1 MLLTL
6 YRNTDRRIGISSVL
20 ILMLLLLF
28 SSIAWA
34 QNPLEPADTSSP
46 YATLKSFLAITDATG
61 QSYNKY
67 RESPGPATYKK
78 TRQDMVKAASLLDL
92 SDIPPAAHH
101 EVASET
107 VILLWEV
114 IARLELND
122 LSEVPGAP
130 KETEAESGTE
140 INTGTNTGI
149 NTGTGVT
156 LPSRWRIPHTGIV
169 IAQVKQGQRT
179 GEYLFSPG
187 TMQRVRDYY
196 ELIQSQPYQRPMPS
210 KNLYYSLQHITGW
223 MIPVKWVESLPDWSK
238 VLVFDQVLWK
248 WIVELLLIGLVA
260 ALIIILYKIT
270 RIRPWDGT
278 YRTYLPRVST
288 PLALIFLMVL
298 MEAFILK
305 HVVSTG
311 LARPVYSYL
320 TEMAVYVGAI
330 WLVWLTMKWVAD
342 AVIATSPRISEGSLD
357 AHLIKFTERTIG
369 ILLIIGFIFQFLH
382 NMGIP
387 VYGLIAG
394 AGVGGIAIA
403 LASQST
409 LENFVGT
416 LNIFADR
423 PARVGDFCRFG
434 DESPGLSRV
443 GTVEEIGLRS
453 TRVRGP
459 DRTITTIPNA
469 DFAKMHIVNMSKRN
483 QMVLKMSIGLRY
495 ETTTDQL
502 RVVLVRLR
510 EMLLAHPC
518 ITEEPARVRVTAL
531 GEYAINLELLGY
543 VDTADW
549 NEFLSVQEDVILR
562 VTEIVADAGTAFAF
576 PSRTL
581 YHSRDTGMDS
591 KKQHAASKQVAQWV
605 ASQSFP
611 FPEFTK
617 DYRKQVK
624 DTIKYPPE
632 GSPDMDKKS
641 EPESPSASFNT
652 QQ

>member
-1 MLLTL
+1 MLLAL
-6 YRNTDRRIGISSVL
+6 FRNANSHITISKTVIVL
-20 ILMLLLLF
+20 LVLC
-28 SSIAWA
+28 SNIAWA

-46 YATLKSFLAITDATG
+46 YATLKSFLAITDAAG
-61 QSYNKY
+61 QSYNRY
-67 RESPGPATYKK
+67 RESPGPDTLKE
-78 TRQDMVKAASLLDL
+78 TRQHMVKAASLLDL

-114 IARLELND
+114 IARQELND
-122 LSEVPGAP
+122 LNEVPGAP
-130 KETEAESGTE
+130 KEIETEPASETE
-140 INTGTNTGI
+140 
-149 NTGTGVT
+149 VT
-156 LPSRWRIPHTGIV
+156 LPSRWRIPHTGMV
-169 IAQVKQGQRT
+169 IAQVMEGERT

-187 TMQRVRDYY
+187 TMERVRDYY
-196 ELIQSQPYQRPMPS
+196 ELIQSLPYQRPMPS

-223 MIPVKWVESLPDWSK
+223 MIPVMWVESLPDWSK

-248 WIVELLLIGLVA
+248 WIVELLLTAMVI
-260 ALIIILYKIT
+260 ALIIVLYKIT
-270 RIRPWDGT
+270 RTRPWDGT

-288 PLALIFLMVL
+288 PLALIILMVL
-298 MEAFILK
+298 MEGFILK

-311 LARPVYSYL
+311 LARTVYSYL
-320 TEMAVYVGAI
+320 TEMAIYLSAI

-342 AVIATSPRISEGSLD
+342 AVIAHSPRINEGSLD
-357 AHLIKFTERTIG
+357 AHLIKFAERTIG
-369 ILLIIGFIFQFLH
+369 ILLIIGFVFQFLH

-453 TRVRGP
+453 TRIRGP

-469 DFAKMHIVNMSKRN
+469 DFAKMHIVNLSKRN

-495 ETTTDQL
+495 ETTPDQI

-518 ITEEPARVRVTAL
+518 ITEDPARVRVTAL
-531 GEYAINLELLGY
+531 GEYAINLELLGF
-543 VDTADW
+543 VDTEDW

-562 VTEIVADAGTAFAF
+562 LMEIVADAGTAFAF
-576 PSRTL
+576 PSKTL
-581 YHSRDTGMDS
+581 YHSKDTGVDS
-591 KKQHAASKQVAQWV
+591 SKQHAASKQVSDWV
-605 ASQSFP
+605 ASQSLP
-611 FPEFTK
+611 FPDFTEA
-617 DYRKQVK
+617 YRKQIK

-641 EPESPSASFNT
+641 
-652 QQ
+652 

>member
-1 MLLTL
+1 MKPS
-6 YRNTDRRIGISSVL
+6 YGVSGIAAVFAT
-20 ILMLLLLF
+20 LLLLL
-28 SSIAWA
+28 SSNIASA

-46 YATLKSFLAITDATG
+46 YATLKSFLAITDAAG
-61 QSYNKY
+61 QSYNRY
-67 RESPGPATYKK
+67 RESPGPDTFKE
-78 TRQDMVKAASLLDL
+78 TRQHMVKAATLLDL

-114 IARLELND
+114 IARQELND
-122 LSEVPGAP
+122 LNEVPGAP
-130 KETEAESGTE
+130 KEAETE
-140 INTGTNTGI
+140 IDTETE
-149 NTGTGVT
+149 VT
-156 LPSRWRIPHTGIV
+156 LPSRWRIPHTGMV
-169 IAQVKQGQRT
+169 IAQVLEGERT

-187 TMQRVRDYY
+187 TMERVRDYY
-196 ELIQSQPYQRPMPS
+196 ELIQSLPYQRPMPS

-223 MIPVKWVESLPDWSK
+223 MIPVMWVESLPDWSK
-238 VLVFDQVLWK
+238 VIVFDQVLWK
-248 WIVELLLIGLVA
+248 WIVELLLAGLVIT
-260 ALIIILYKIT
+260 LIIVLYIIT
-270 RIRPWDGT
+270 RTRPWDGT
-278 YRTYLPRVST
+278 YRTYLPRVIT
-288 PLALIFLMVL
+288 PLALIILMVL
-298 MEAFILK
+298 MEAFILE

-311 LARPVYSYL
+311 LARTVYSYL
-320 TEMAVYVGAI
+320 TEMTVYLGAI

-342 AVIATSPRISEGSLD
+342 AVITHSPRINEGSLD
-357 AHLIKFTERTIG
+357 AHLIKFAERTIG
-369 ILLIIGFIFQFLH
+369 ILLIIGFVFQFLH

-469 DFAKMHIVNMSKRN
+469 DFAKMHIVNLSKRN
-483 QMVLKMSIGLRY
+483 QMVLKMNIGLRY
-495 ETTTDQL
+495 ETTPDQL
-502 RVVLVRLR
+502 RVVLVLLR
-510 EMLLAHPC
+510 EMLLAHPR
-518 ITEEPARVRVTAL
+518 ITEEPARVRATAL
-531 GEYAINLELLGY
+531 GEYAINIELLGY
-543 VDTADW
+543 VDTEDT

-562 VTEIVADAGTAFAF
+562 LMEIVADAGTAFAF

-581 YHSRDTGMDS
+581 YHSKDTGMDS
-591 KKQHAASKQVAQWV
+591 NKQQAASKQVTDWV
-605 ASQSFP
+605 ASQSLP
-611 FPEFTK
+611 FPDFTE
-617 DYRKQVK
+617 DHRKQVK

-632 GSPDMDKKS
+632 GSPGIDKKS
-641 EPESPSASFNT
+641 
-652 QQ
+652 

>member
-1 MLLTL
+1 MLLAIF
-6 YRNTDRRIGISSVL
+6 RNANSHITINKTVIV
-20 ILMLLLLF
+20 LLLLF
-28 SSIAWA
+28 SNIAWA

-46 YATLKSFLAITDATG
+46 YATLKSFLAITDAAG
-61 QSYNKY
+61 QSYNRY
-67 RESPGPATYKK
+67 RESPGPDTLKE
-78 TRQDMVKAASLLDL
+78 TRQHMVKAASLLDL

-114 IARLELND
+114 IARQELND
-122 LSEVPGAP
+122 LNEVPGAP
-130 KETEAESGTE
+130 KEAEAESGTE
-140 INTGTNTGI
+140 IDTETE
-149 NTGTGVT
+149 VT

-169 IAQVKQGQRT
+169 IAQVMEGERT

-187 TMQRVRDYY
+187 TMERVRDYY
-196 ELIQSQPYQRPMPS
+196 ELIQSLPYQRPMPS
-210 KNLYYSLQHITGW
+210 KNLYHSLQHITGW
-223 MIPVKWVESLPDWSK
+223 MIPVMWVESLPDWSK
-238 VLVFDQVLWK
+238 VIVFDQVLWK
-248 WIVELLLIGLVA
+248 WIVELLLAGLVIT
-260 ALIIILYKIT
+260 LIIVLYIIT
-270 RIRPWDGT
+270 RTRPWDGT
-278 YRTYLPRVST
+278 YRTYLPRVIT
-288 PLALIFLMVL
+288 PLALIILMVL
-298 MEAFILK
+298 MEAFILE

-311 LARPVYSYL
+311 LARTVYSYL
-320 TEMAVYVGAI
+320 TEMAVYLGAI

-342 AVIATSPRISEGSLD
+342 AVIAHSPRINEGSLD
-357 AHLIKFTERTIG
+357 AHLIKFAERTIG
-369 ILLIIGFIFQFLH
+369 ILLIIGFVFQFLH

-469 DFAKMHIVNMSKRN
+469 DFAKMHIVNLSKRN
-483 QMVLKMSIGLRY
+483 QMVLKMNIGLRY
-495 ETTTDQL
+495 ETTPDQL

-510 EMLLAHPC
+510 EMLLAHPR
-518 ITEEPARVRVTAL
+518 ITEEPARVRATAL
-531 GEYAINLELLGY
+531 GEYAINIELLGY
-543 VDTADW
+543 VDTEDT

-562 VTEIVADAGTAFAF
+562 LMEIVADAGTAFAF

-581 YHSRDTGMDS
+581 YHSKDTRMDS
-591 KKQHAASKQVAQWV
+591 NKQQAASKQVTDWV
-605 ASQSFP
+605 ASQSLP
-611 FPEFTK
+611 FPDFTEEH
-617 DYRKQVK
+617 RKQVK

-632 GSPDMDKKS
+632 GSPGIDKKS
-641 EPESPSASFNT
+641 
-652 QQ
+652 

>member
-6 YRNTDRRIGISSVL
+6 YRYTDLHNAVNSSL
-20 ILMLLLLF
+20 ILLLLLF
-28 SSIAWA
+28 SSIVWA

-46 YATLKSFLAITDATG
+46 YTTLKSFLAITDAAG
-61 QSYNKY
+61 QSYNRY
-67 RESPGPATYKK
+67 RESPGPDTFKE
-78 TRQDMVKAASLLDL
+78 TRQHMVKAASLLDL

-114 IARLELND
+114 IARQELND
-122 LSEVPGAP
+122 LNGVPGAP
-130 KETEAESGTE
+130 KEIETEPGTE
-140 INTGTNTGI
+140 TE
-149 NTGTGVT
+149 VT
-156 LPSRWRIPHTGIV
+156 LPSRWRIPHTGMV
-169 IAQVKQGQRT
+169 IAQVMEGERT

-187 TMQRVRDYY
+187 TMERVRDYY
-196 ELIQSQPYQRPMPS
+196 ELIQSLPYQRPMPS
-210 KNLYYSLQHITGW
+210 KNLYHSLQHITGW
-223 MIPVKWVESLPDWSK
+223 LIPVMWVESLPDWSK

-248 WIVELLLIGLVA
+248 WIVELLLTAMVI
-260 ALIIILYKIT
+260 ALIIVLYKIT
-270 RIRPWDGT
+270 RTRSWDGT

-288 PLALIFLMVL
+288 PFALIILMVL
-298 MEAFILK
+298 MEGFILK
-305 HVVSTG
+305 HVISTG
-311 LARPVYSYL
+311 LARTIYSYL

-342 AVIATSPRISEGSLD
+342 AVIAHSPRINEGSLD
-357 AHLIKFTERTIG
+357 AHLIKFAERTIG
-369 ILLIIGFIFQFLH
+369 ILLIIGFVFQFLH

-453 TRVRGP
+453 TRIRGP

-469 DFAKMHIVNMSKRN
+469 DFAKMHIVNLSKRN

-495 ETTTDQL
+495 ETTPDQI
-502 RVVLVRLR
+502 RIVLVRLR

-531 GEYAINLELLGY
+531 GEYAINLELLGF
-543 VDTADW
+543 VDTEDW

-562 VTEIVADAGTAFAF
+562 VMEIVADAGAAFAL

-591 KKQHAASKQVAQWV
+591 NKQHAASKQIAEWI
-605 ASQSFP
+605 ASQSLP
-611 FPEFTK
+611 FPDFT
-617 DYRKQVK
+617 DDHRKQVK

-632 GSPDMDKKS
+632 GSPDMNKKS
-641 EPESPSASFNT
+641 
-652 QQ
+652 

>member
-1 MLLTL
+1 
-6 YRNTDRRIGISSVL
+6 
-20 ILMLLLLF
+20 
-28 SSIAWA
+28 
-34 QNPLEPADTSSP
+34 
-46 YATLKSFLAITDATG
+46 
-61 QSYNKY
+61 
-67 RESPGPATYKK
+67 
-78 TRQDMVKAASLLDL
+78 
-92 SDIPPAAHH
+92 
-101 EVASET
+101 
-107 VILLWEV
+107 
-114 IARLELND
+114 
-122 LSEVPGAP
+122 
-130 KETEAESGTE
+130 
-140 INTGTNTGI
+140 
-149 NTGTGVT
+149 
-156 LPSRWRIPHTGIV
+156 
-169 IAQVKQGQRT
+169 
-179 GEYLFSPG
+179 
-187 TMQRVRDYY
+187 
-196 ELIQSQPYQRPMPS
+196 MPS
-210 KNLYYSLQHITGW
+210 KNLYHSLQHITGW
-223 MIPVKWVESLPDWSK
+223 MIPVIWVESLPDWSK

-248 WIVELLLIGLVA
+248 WIIELLLIGLVI
-260 ALIIILYKIT
+260 ALIVVLYKIT

-278 YRTYLPRVST
+278 YRTYLPRIIT
-288 PLALIFLMVL
+288 PLALIFLMVV
-298 MEAFILK
+298 MESFILK

-342 AVIATSPRISEGSLD
+342 AVIATSPRINEGSLD
-357 AHLIKFTERTIG
+357 AHLIKFAERTIG
-369 ILLIIGFIFQFLH
+369 ILLIIGFVFQFLH

-469 DFAKMHIVNMSKRN
+469 DFAKMHIVNLSKRN
-483 QMVLKMSIGLRY
+483 QMVLKMNIGLRY
-495 ETTTDQL
+495 ETTPDQI

-531 GEYAINLELLGY
+531 GEYAINLELLGF
-543 VDTADW
+543 VDTEDW

-562 VTEIVADAGTAFAF
+562 VMEIIADAGAAFAF

-591 KKQHAASKQVAQWV
+591 NKQHAASKQIAEWI
-605 ASQSFP
+605 ASQSLP
-611 FPEFTK
+611 FPDFT
-617 DYRKQVK
+617 DDHRKQVK

-632 GSPDMDKKS
+632 GSPDIDKKS
-641 EPESPSASFNT
+641 
-652 QQ
+652 

>member
-1 MLLTL
+1 MLLAL
-6 YRNTDRRIGISSVL
+6 YRNTDRHIGISSAL
-20 ILMLLLLF
+20 ILLLLLF
-28 SSIAWA
+28 SNIAWA

-46 YATLKSFLAITDATG
+46 YATLKSFLAITDAAG

-67 RESPGPATYKK
+67 RESPGPVTYKE
-78 TRQDMVKAASLLDL
+78 TQQHMVKAASLLDL

-122 LSEVPGAP
+122 LNEVPGAP
-130 KETEAESGTE
+130 KETEAKTGTE
-140 INTGTNTGI
+140 INIGINTGINTGTNTGT
-149 NTGTGVT
+149 NSGTGVT

-169 IAQVKQGQRT
+169 IALVTQGPRI

-187 TMQRVRDYY
+187 TMERVRGYY
-196 ELIQSQPYQRPMPS
+196 ELIQSLPYQRPMPS
-210 KNLYYSLQHITGW
+210 RNLYHSLQHITGW
-223 MIPVKWVESLPDWSK
+223 MIPVMWVESLPDWSK
-238 VLVFDQVLWK
+238 VLVFEQVLWK

-260 ALIIILYKIT
+260 ALIVVLYKIT

-278 YRTYLPRVST
+278 YRTYLPRIIT
-288 PLALIFLMVL
+288 PLALICLMVL
-298 MEAFILK
+298 LEAFILK

-311 LARPVYSYL
+311 LARSVYSYL
-320 TEMAVYVGAI
+320 TEMAVYVGVV
-330 WLVWLTMKWVAD
+330 WLIWLTMKWVAD
-342 AVIATSPRISEGSLD
+342 AVIAASPRISEDSLD
-357 AHLIKFTERTIG
+357 AHLVKFAERSIG
-369 ILLIIGFIFQFLH
+369 ILLIIGFVFQFLH
-382 NMGIP
+382 NMGVP
-387 VYGLIAG
+387 VYGLVAG
-394 AGVGGIAIA
+394 AGVGGLAVA
-403 LASQST
+403 LAFQST

-443 GTVEEIGLRS
+443 GTIEEIGLRS
-453 TRVRGP
+453 TRIRGP

-469 DFAKMHIVNMSKRN
+469 EFAKMHIVNMSKRN
-483 QMVLKMSIGLRY
+483 QMVLNMNIGLRY
-495 ETTTDQL
+495 ETTPDQL
-502 RVVLVRLR
+502 RVVLVQLR

-518 ITEEPARVRVTAL
+518 ITEEPARVRATAL
-531 GEYAINLELLGY
+531 GEYAINLELSGY

-562 VTEIVADAGTAFAF
+562 IIEIVADAGTAFAF

-581 YHSRDTGMDS
+581 YHTRDAGVDS
-591 KKQHAASKQVAQWV
+591 TKQQAASKQVADLI
-605 ASQSFP
+605 ASQTLP
-611 FPEFTK
+611 FPNFSE

-641 EPESPSASFNT
+641 
-652 QQ
+652 

>member
-1 MLLTL
+1 MLLAL
-6 YRNTDRRIGISSVL
+6 YRNTDRHIGISSAL
-20 ILMLLLLF
+20 ILLLLLF
-28 SSIAWA
+28 SGIAWA

-46 YATLKSFLAITDATG
+46 YATLKSFLAITDAAG

-67 RESPGPATYKK
+67 RESPGPVTYKE
-78 TRQDMVKAASLLDL
+78 TQQHMVKAASLLDL

-122 LSEVPGAP
+122 LNEVPGAP
-130 KETEAESGTE
+130 KETEAETGTE
-140 INTGTNTGI
+140 IYTETE
-149 NTGTGVT
+149 VT

-169 IAQVKQGQRT
+169 IAQVTQGQRT

-187 TMQRVRDYY
+187 TMERVRDYY
-196 ELIQSQPYQRPMPS
+196 ELIQSLPYQRPMPS
-210 KNLYYSLQHITGW
+210 RNLYHSLQQITGW
-223 MIPVKWVESLPDWSK
+223 MIPVMWVESLPDWSK

-248 WIVELLLIGLVA
+248 WIVELLLTGLVA
-260 ALIIILYKIT
+260 ALIVVLYKIT

-278 YRTYLPRVST
+278 YRTYLPRISA

-311 LARPVYSYL
+311 LARSVYSYL

-342 AVIATSPRISEGSLD
+342 AVIATSPRINEGSLD
-357 AHLIKFTERTIG
+357 AHLIKFAERTIG
-369 ILLIIGFIFQFLH
+369 ILLIIGFVFQFLH

-453 TRVRGP
+453 TRIRGP

-469 DFAKMHIVNMSKRN
+469 DFAKMHIVNLSKRN

-495 ETTTDQL
+495 ETTPDQL

-518 ITEEPARVRVTAL
+518 ITEEPARVKATAL
-531 GEYAINLELLGY
+531 GEYAINLELVGY

-549 NEFLSVQEDVILR
+549 NVFLSVQEDVILR
-562 VTEIVADAGTAFAF
+562 IMEIVADAGTAFAL

-591 KKQHAASKQVAQWV
+591 SKQDAASKQVADWV
-605 ASQSFP
+605 ASQSLP
-611 FPEFTK
+611 FPDFTE

-641 EPESPSASFNT
+641 
-652 QQ
+652 

>member
-6 YRNTDRRIGISSVL
+6 YRYTGLHNAVNSSL
-20 ILMLLLLF
+20 ILLLLLF
-28 SSIAWA
+28 SGIAWA

-46 YATLKSFLAITDATG
+46 YATLKSFLAITDAAG
-61 QSYNKY
+61 QSYNRY
-67 RESPGPATYKK
+67 RESPGPDTFKE
-78 TRQDMVKAASLLDL
+78 TRQHMVKAASLLDL

-114 IARLELND
+114 IARQELND
-122 LSEVPGAP
+122 LNEVPGAP
-130 KETEAESGTE
+130 KEIETEPGTE
-140 INTGTNTGI
+140 TE
-149 NTGTGVT
+149 VT

-169 IAQVKQGQRT
+169 IAQVMEGERT

-187 TMQRVRDYY
+187 TMERVRDYY
-196 ELIQSQPYQRPMPS
+196 ELIQSLPYQRPMPS
-210 KNLYYSLQHITGW
+210 KNLYHSLQHITGW
-223 MIPVKWVESLPDWSK
+223 MIPVMWIESLPDWSK

-248 WIVELLLIGLVA
+248 WVVELLLTGLVI
-260 ALIIILYKIT
+260 ALITVLYIIT
-270 RIRPWDGT
+270 RTRPWDGS
-278 YRTYLPRVST
+278 YRTYLPRVTT
-288 PLALIFLMVL
+288 PLALIILMVL
-298 MEAFILK
+298 MEGFILK

-311 LARPVYSYL
+311 LARTVYSYL

-342 AVIATSPRISEGSLD
+342 AVIANSPRINEGSLD
-357 AHLIKFTERTIG
+357 AHLIKFAERTIG

-453 TRVRGP
+453 TRIRGP

-469 DFAKMHIVNMSKRN
+469 DFAKMHIVNLSKRN

-495 ETTTDQL
+495 ETTPDQL

-510 EMLLAHPC
+510 EMLLAHPR

-543 VDTADW
+543 VDTEDT

-562 VTEIVADAGTAFAF
+562 LMGIVADAGTAFAF
-576 PSRTL
+576 PSKTL
-581 YHSRDTGMDS
+581 YHSKDTGIDS
-591 KKQHAASKQVAQWV
+591 NKQQAASKQVTDWV
-605 ASQSFP
+605 ASQSLP
-611 FPEFTK
+611 FPDFTE

-632 GSPDMDKKS
+632 GSPDIDKKS
-641 EPESPSASFNT
+641 
-652 QQ
+652 

>member
-1 MLLTL
+1 MGWHLPYLSAPCQHAISLDFPYGSYGNIYPEACRFYGFGQTRVFL
-6 YRNTDRRIGISSVL
+6 SYR
-20 ILMLLLLF
+20 
-28 SSIAWA
+28 
-34 QNPLEPADTSSP
+34 
-46 YATLKSFLAITDATG
+46 
-61 QSYNKY
+61 
-67 RESPGPATYKK
+67 
-78 TRQDMVKAASLLDL
+78 
-92 SDIPPAAHH
+92 
-101 EVASET
+101 
-107 VILLWEV
+107 
-114 IARLELND
+114 
-122 LSEVPGAP
+122 
-130 KETEAESGTE
+130 
-140 INTGTNTGI
+140 
-149 NTGTGVT
+149 
-156 LPSRWRIPHTGIV
+156 
-169 IAQVKQGQRT
+169 
-179 GEYLFSPG
+179 
-187 TMQRVRDYY
+187 
-196 ELIQSQPYQRPMPS
+196 
-210 KNLYYSLQHITGW
+210 
-223 MIPVKWVESLPDWSK
+223 
-238 VLVFDQVLWK
+238 
-248 WIVELLLIGLVA
+248 
-260 ALIIILYKIT
+260 
-270 RIRPWDGT
+270 DGC
-278 YRTYLPRVST
+278 L
-288 PLALIFLMVL
+288 
-298 MEAFILK
+298 
-305 HVVSTG
+305 
-311 LARPVYSYL
+311 
-320 TEMAVYVGAI
+320 VGAI

>member
-1 MLLTL
+1 MPLASPTTNTVSHQVLTL
-6 YRNTDRRIGISSVL
+6 K
-20 ILMLLLLF
+20 
-28 SSIAWA
+28 
-34 QNPLEPADTSSP
+34 E
-46 YATLKSFLAITDATG
+46 
-61 QSYNKY
+61 
-67 RESPGPATYKK
+67 
-78 TRQDMVKAASLLDL
+78 TRQHMVKATSLLDL

-122 LSEVPGAP
+122 LNEVPGAP
-130 KETEAESGTE
+130 KEIEAESGTE
-140 INTGTNTGI
+140 IHTETE
-149 NTGTGVT
+149 VT

-169 IAQVKQGQRT
+169 IAQVTQGERT

-187 TMQRVRDYY
+187 TMERVRDYY
-196 ELIQSQPYQRPMPS
+196 ELIQSLPYQRPMPS
-210 KNLYYSLQHITGW
+210 KNLYHSLQHITGW
-223 MIPVKWVESLPDWSK
+223 MIPVMWVESLPDWSK

-248 WIVELLLIGLVA
+248 WIVELLLTGLVT
-260 ALIIILYKIT
+260 ALIVVLYKIT

-288 PLALIFLMVL
+288 PLALIILMVL

-311 LARPVYSYL
+311 LARSVYSYL

-342 AVIATSPRISEGSLD
+342 AVIATSPRINEGSLD
-357 AHLIKFTERTIG
+357 AHLIKFAERTIG
-369 ILLIIGFIFQFLH
+369 ILLIIGFVFQFLH

-453 TRVRGP
+453 TRIRGP

-469 DFAKMHIVNMSKRN
+469 DFAKMHIVNLSKRN

-495 ETTTDQL
+495 ETTPDQI

-543 VDTADW
+543 VDTEDS
-549 NEFLSVQEDVILR
+549 NKFLSVQEDVILR
-562 VTEIVADAGTAFAF
+562 LMEIVADAGTAFAF

-591 KKQHAASKQVAQWV
+591 NKQHAASKQVTDWV
-605 ASQSFP
+605 ASQSLP
-611 FPEFTK
+611 FPDFTE

-641 EPESPSASFNT
+641 
-652 QQ
+652 